1 MAEFVQL
8 RLEEMR
14 PELEQ
19 YVKFKLFKADEI
31 RCVKIIGN
39 AVNFYFYFFSE

>member
-19 YVKFKLFKADEI
+19 YVKFEVFKPEDI
-31 RCVKIIGN
+31 R
-39 AVNFYFYFFSE
+39 